1 MSFSNLTEQQLLDY
15 IALGTAP
22 PWAADATWYVAYH
35 TADPGE
41 GGDQTTSEASYTG
54 YARVAVARSA
64 VDFSRSG
71 SVLANV
77 QNLEFPECTD
87 APGFSQTMTHASI
100 GRAASGAG
108 QIIWK
113 GALGTPGSP
122 ATIVVVP
129 NSTPRILAGTA
140 TLTLD

>member
-1 MSFSNLTEQQLLDY
+1 MSFSNLTEQQLLDF
-15 IALGTAP
+15 ISLGTTP
-22 PWAADATWYVAYH
+22 PWDGDATWYVAYH

-41 GGDQTTSEASYTG
+41 GGDQTTNEASYTG
-54 YARVAVARSA
+54 YSRVAVARSA

-71 SVLANV
+71 STISNV

-87 APGFSQTMTHASI
+87 TAGFSQTMTHASI
-100 GRAASGAG
+100 GRSASGAG

-113 GALGTPGSP
+113 GQLGTSGSP